1 MTYAVEFEE
10 GAAARDFADADDCFA
25 LAHRLHESA
34 SSDRPVGAYFY
45 RPDGESLFVVFGAEV
60 SGMGWFPANYSDTGV
75 GSLSSDANVEL
86 DEPLDY
92 WLCGHHGQ
100 IGPRNAVTITTMFS
114 SLEQFLR
121 DGGQPGAANWI
132 AD

>member
-10 GAAARDFADADDCFA
+10 GAPAKEFAAADDCLA

-34 SSDRPVGAYFY
+34 SPDRPLGAYFH
-45 RPDGESLFVVFGAEV
+45 RPDGESLFIVLGAEV

-75 GSLSSDANVEL
+75 GSLSSGANVEL

-92 WLCGHHGQ
+92 WLCGHHSQ
-100 IGPRNAVTITTMFS
+100 VCPENAVTITTMFS
-114 SLEQFLR
+114 ALEQFLR
-121 DGGQPGAANWI
+121 DGGQPSANNWV

>member
-10 GAAARDFADADDCFA
+10 GTPAREFATANDCLA

-34 SSDRPVGAYFY
+34 NSDRPLGAYFY
-45 RPDGESLFVVFGAEV
+45 RPDGESLLVVLGAEV
-60 SGMGWFPANYSDTGV
+60 SGMGWFPSNYSDTGV
-75 GSLSSDANVEL
+75 GSLSSDANVDL

-100 IGPRNAVTITTMFS
+100 ISPENAVAVTTTFS
-114 SLEQFLR
+114 ALKQFLQL
-121 DGGQPGAANWI
+121 GGQPSAANWL